1 VPGACRCLLRMARD
15 AGRQAALCNSP
26 EGRRTAGVCRW
37 GGLAGPN
44 SETLRSFA
52 VLTTPANATMQ
63 ALYDGMPVILEEEHL
78 PVWLGERAG
87 YPTSLMQ
94 PADDGLIH
102 LWAVSRAVNSVRNNS
117 PDLLDRINDPRAP
130 PPSDAPPSDNPA

>member
-1 VPGACRCLLRMARD
+1 MQMPFTNGARCRTASSLMQF
-15 AGRQAALCNSP
+15 AGRTADRWRLP
-26 EGRRTAGVCRW
+26 VGRAGGAEQRNP
-37 GGLAGPN
+37 A
-44 SETLRSFA
+44 ELRRSNY
-52 VLTTPANATMQ
+52 PANATMQ

-102 LWAVSRAVNSVRNNS
+102 LWAVNSVRNNS

-130 PPSDAPPSDNPA
+130 PPLDAPPSDNPT